1 MGSPTQRAD
10 LDTIPPDVQAGASMV
25 EVVLAIFALAVM
37 ALGLAPLL
45 IGSAQAGTTNTQL
58 VTANSFAN
66 AQLSA
71 LREKFPND
79 PTSVTAWT
87 CADVQA
93 RAAVLTAAT
102 APSGLASTVS
112 LTGSC
117 PAVWGAVGVRV
128 VVTSTATGTTLA
140 TLTTKVLIPS

>member
-1 MGSPTQRAD
+1 MGSPTQCRNLA
-10 LDTIPPDVQAGASMV
+10 TIPPDDQVGASMI
-25 EVVLAIFALAVM
+25 EVLLAIFALAVM

-45 IGSAQAGTTNTQL
+45 IGSAQAGVTNTQL
-58 VTANSFAN
+58 VAANSFAN

-79 PTSVTAWT
+79 VTSVTAWT

-93 RAAVLTAAT
+93 RAAVLTAGT

-112 LTGSC
+112 LTGAC
-117 PAVWGAVGVRV
+117 PAAWGAVGVRV